1 MANKEDK
8 IYTRSKMK
16 VLDVQYL
23 RDQKI
28 YIQWHKWITNK
39 QVSKFNLCGMHG
51 VNWISKSRCCL
62 VYMY

>member
-28 YIQWHKWITNK
+28 YIQ
-39 QVSKFNLCGMHG
+39 
-51 VNWISKSRCCL
+51 
-62 VYMY
+62 